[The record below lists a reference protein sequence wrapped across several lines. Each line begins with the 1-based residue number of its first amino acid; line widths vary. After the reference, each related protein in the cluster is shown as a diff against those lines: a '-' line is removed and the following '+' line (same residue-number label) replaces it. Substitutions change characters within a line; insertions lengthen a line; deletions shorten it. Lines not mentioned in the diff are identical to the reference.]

1 MADLPGARS
10 KVVAIVI
17 TLQGEPVLSQL
28 PHRLRPPGRHVIEAP
43 ASLYVV
49 VRARGEGGPPGQ
61 PGDCQ
66 VLCEQRPDRRGQAQL
81 SMVVYLSPFDA
92 CLDAAWCGM
101 TVGQYQVVS
110 ACGFEPLALVG
121 NGVGPLHYCLHLA
134 WGARGG
140 ALVVRPQGSLV
151 RLSLAR
157 EAVIWPGI
165 EAVQLVLGPADLESY
180 QRLQESAG
188 LFAHAESHAAIL
200 ACSDR
205 QRGAHASRAIARIP
219 AIAAAGEGINQAA
232 LYDVEAAQWHFVALD
247 AAQGRRD
254 GRVAGP

>member
-1 MADLPGARS
+1 
-10 KVVAIVI
+10 
-17 TLQGEPVLSQL
+17 LSHL
-28 PHRLRPPGRHVIEAP
+28 PHRLPRPGRHVIEAP
-43 ASLYVV
+43 ASLYLV
-49 VRARGEGGPPGQ
+49 VRAREQGGPPGQ

-66 VLCEQRPDRRGQAQL
+66 VLCEQRADRRGQPQL

-101 TVGQYQVVS
+101 AAGQYQVIPAS
-110 ACGFEPLALVG
+110 GFEPQALASSG
-121 NGVGPLHYCLHLA
+121 AGPLHYCLHLA
-134 WGARGG
+134 WGARDG
-140 ALVVRPQGSLV
+140 ALVVRPQGALV

-165 EAVQLVLGPADLESY
+165 EAVQLVVGPAELASY
-180 QRLQESAG
+180 LRLRESAG

-219 AIAAAGEGINQAA
+219 ATVEAGEGINQIA
-232 LYDVEAAQWHFVALD
+232 LYDVEAAQWHFVALG
-247 AAQGRRD
+247 AARGRQG
-254 GRVAGP
+254 GRSEWP